1 MLAQPQTFPCPN
13 CNEIINDSMQ
23 KCRYCSA
30 PVDPEAAKV
39 AATVQ
44 GKVNQAC
51 SDASYLRIAAVAMF
65 TFLGLSFVPL
75 LPTYWGFIVT
85 FFVVIVMFVRWQ
97 VKFGGLQTGD
107 PDYMRAKRLKNVALV
122 LWLVAIPVGFI
133 IRPLMGGI
141 ISELLSG

>member
-23 KCRYCSA
+23 ECRYCSA
-30 PVDPEAAKV
+30 PINPEAARV
-39 AATVQ
+39 AAALQ
-44 GKVNQAC
+44 GNVNQAC

-65 TFLGLSFVPL
+65 VFLGLSFVPL

-85 FFVVIVMFVRWQ
+85 FFVVIVGFIRWQ
-97 VKFGGLQTGD
+97 VKFGRLQTDD
-107 PDYMRAKRLKNVALV
+107 PDYVRAKRQKNTALL

-133 IRPLMGGI
+133 VRPLVGGI
-141 ISELLSG
+141 ISRLLSG